1 MSENL
6 ISSRKNIVGENIRQ
20 MRSRL
25 SISQKQLASL
35 LNEEGLDITSCTLCK
50 IENGTRGITDIEL
63 YILAKLFHV
72 SIDRFFDDVGKY
84 FEK

>member
-1 MSENL
+1 MSEN
-6 ISSRKNIVGENIRQ
+6 IVSERKNIVGENIRQ

-63 YILAKLFHV
+63 YTLAKLFRV
-72 SIDRFFDDVGKY
+72 SIDKFFEDVEKY
-84 FEK
+84 LKK